1 MKTVDEIY
9 RGMLACFSEK
19 TGVQGTEGGDLTAR
33 LYAVAAQVYALQVQ
47 ADWVR
52 RQAFPQTAAGEYLEL
67 HAAMRGL
74 ERKAPLKAAGTVRFT
89 GESGT
94 AQTIPEGTV
103 CMTAGLARFVTTQ
116 EGSIPAG
123 QTSAEVPVQAVEP
136 GAAGNAPAGTVTVM
150 AAAPV
155 GVTACTNPAALSGGQ
170 DAEGDET
177 LRQRVLETYK
187 RLPNGANAA
196 YYQQQALAFDG
207 VAACCVLPRD
217 RGVGTV
223 DVVVAAPGGVPD
235 AALLAALTT
244 WFSARREIAVDVKVL
259 APQTVT
265 VDLTVQVKPAEGYT
279 LQQAKEQVTAAVN
292 GWFTGQRLG
301 QSVLLAQL
309 GSMVFACDGV
319 ANCKVTAP
327 GADVAVSVRQLP
339 VLGALTVEEL
349 A

>member
-9 RGMLACFSEK
+9 GEMLACFSEK
-19 TGVQGTEGGDLTAR
+19 TGVQGAEGGDLSAR
-33 LYAVAAQVYALQVQ
+33 LYAVAAQIYALQVQ

-52 RQAFPQTAAGEYLEL
+52 RQAFPQTASGEYLDL
-67 HAAMRGL
+67 HGAMRGL
-74 ERKAPLKAAGTVRFT
+74 ERKGALKAAGTVCFT

-103 CMTAGLARFVTTQ
+103 CMTTGLVRFVTTQ
-116 EGSIPAG
+116 EGGIPAG
-123 QTSAEVPVQAVEP
+123 QTTAEIPVQAAEP
-136 GAAGNAPAGTVTVM
+136 GAAGNAPAGTVTIM

-170 DAEGDET
+170 DTEGDEA
-177 LRQRVLETYK
+177 LRERVLETYK

-207 VAACCVLPRD
+207 VAACCVLPRN

-223 DVVVAAPGGVPD
+223 DVVVSAPGGVPD
-235 AALLAALTT
+235 SALLAALTD
-244 WFSARREIAVDVKVL
+244 WFSTRREIAVDVKVT
-259 APQTVT
+259 APETVT
-265 VDLTVQVKPAEGYT
+265 VNLTVRVKPAEGYT
-279 LQQAKEQVTAAVN
+279 FQQAKEQATAAVT
-292 GWFTGQRLG
+292 GWFTGRRLG
-301 QSVLLAQL
+301 QSVLLARMNSL
-309 GSMVFACDGV
+309 IFGCDRV

-327 GADVAVSVRQLP
+327 GADVAVSAGQLP

-349 A
+349 T